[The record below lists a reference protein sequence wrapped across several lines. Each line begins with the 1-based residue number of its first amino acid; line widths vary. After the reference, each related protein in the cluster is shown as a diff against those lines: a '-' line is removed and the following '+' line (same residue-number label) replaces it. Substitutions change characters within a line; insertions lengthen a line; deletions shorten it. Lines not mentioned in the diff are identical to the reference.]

1 MFGLAALAA
10 VAAMAFMGASSAMA
24 EDTALC
30 EGSDPSG
37 STCAGATEASHVHFT
52 ASVPALLLSS
62 AINVECL
69 SVLFLGDTLAL
80 GKPLV
85 IHGNFT
91 YSNCHEL
98 NNANVPCTAT
108 QVSTSAL
115 IEILKNGSETGEVK
129 GTAEVLVECSGF
141 IHCVYN
147 GTGLNGSAE
156 GSLGSGH
163 TTITKQTVNK
173 VSGFLCPK
181 TATLDILTESLT
193 ALYIRN

>member
-10 VAAMAFMGASSAMA
+10 VAAMAFVGASSAMA
-24 EDTALC
+24 ESTALC
-30 EGSDPSG
+30 EGSDPTG
-37 STCAGATEASHVHFT
+37 TTCSGATVASHVHFT
-52 ASVPALLLSS
+52 TPTTEKAHLLSS
-62 AINVECL
+62 AINVVCDAL
-69 SVLFLGDTLAL
+69 YLGDTLAL
-80 GKPLV
+80 GAPLV

-91 YSNCHEL
+91 YSNCNEEGGTTK
-98 NNANVPCTAT
+98 CSAT
-108 QVSTSAL
+108 QTSTSAL
-115 IEILKNGSETGEVK
+115 IEILKNGSEKAEIK

-147 GTGLNGSAE
+147 GVGLVGAAE

-163 TTITKQTVNK
+163 TTITKQTTNK